1 MCYLIN
7 HTSDISLSTQSITI
21 KKRVLHTN
29 NGQNSILCHPIPKVQ
44 WGLITKHQIKKK
56 WNLWV
61 PSVGKTWHRSTHVP
75 TYLCFDRR
83 DIFQMFHWIMF
94 LFGLTSALECYTC
107 GPEGSKVHH
116 DNHHNENGASTSRH
130 VGTLRR
136 VKLVLLRWVVAL
148 EHWSL
153 HILFAEG
160 LCIVISS
167 RFLLEFQ
174 LYCLFVAF
182 VSLWHE
188 LCALRYLP
196 WWYCMYHFR
205 NCFDTVAL
213 SWVKTQKLTCCWMDQ

>member
-7 HTSDISLSTQSITI
+7 HTSDISLSTQSIAI

-116 DNHHNENGASTSRH
+116 DNHHNENGAITSRH

-160 LCIVISS
+160 FMHCYIITFFVGISTV
-167 RFLLEFQ
+167 
-174 LYCLFVAF
+174 LFVCCRCFF
-182 VSLWHE
+182 VAWVV
-188 LCALRYLP
+188 CIAL
-196 WWYCMYHFR
+196 F
-205 NCFDTVAL
+205 AL
-213 SWVKTQKLTCCWMDQ
+213 MILYVPL